1 MRPVL
6 FCLPEEGGRFPWGAC
21 RRAADR
27 GTAVV
32 VRTRVGGS
40 ASVRRVG
47 RDRAGVGSSCASP
60 SVVAAQDRRQCSQA
74 AYRIGPKSAD
84 ERQDRKTPQLK
95 RFSQETDK
103 VHMGAWATMR
113 PHVDTGR
120 PLRIGRSCSGC
131 RLREPARSGKGR
143 GVGCRGFRF
152 DDRRGVLPC
161 RPWSRRG
168 PSWIASSDVRASTA
182 VLSWGIQWF
191 TAYLRSVVRILFWCL
206 IYMDISLVGC
216 VFTASI

>member
-1 MRPVL
+1 MLSVPRSGVRRRSDGLVGIGRVLAHRVLPPVSWRHKI
-6 FCLPEEGGRFPWGAC
+6 GGS
-21 RRAADR
+21 
-27 GTAVV
+27 V
-32 VRTRVGGS
+32 VR
-40 ASVRRVG
+40 RR
-47 RDRAGVGSSCASP
+47 
-60 SVVAAQDRRQCSQA
+60 SQA

-143 GVGCRGFRF
+143 GVAVSGSTIVEACCRVGRG
-152 DDRRGVLPC
+152 RGGVLLGLHPRMFAHLRPSFLGEFNGSPRTLDRWFVFC
-161 RPWSRRG
+161 SGVLFIWISPWSG
-168 PSWIASSDVRASTA
+168 
-182 VLSWGIQWF
+182 
-191 TAYLRSVVRILFWCL
+191 AYLPLRYEWWRSVSF
-206 IYMDISLVGC
+206 LV
-216 VFTASI
+216 VVTPEEFSAES

>member
-1 MRPVL
+1 MLSVPRSGVRRRSDGLVGIGRVLAHRVLPPVSW
-6 FCLPEEGGRFPWGAC
+6 RHKI
-21 RRAADR
+21 
-27 GTAVV
+27 
-32 VRTRVGGS
+32 GGS
-40 ASVRRVG
+40 VARR
-47 RDRAGVGSSCASP
+47 R
-60 SVVAAQDRRQCSQA
+60 SQA

-191 TAYLRSVVRILFWCL
+191 TAYPRSVVRILFWCL